1 MRPVSL
7 RVKLTVAVVLLVTL
21 AAAVISVISVIVLRD
36 RLFGRV
42 DDQIRRTTE
51 TLRRDMRDE
60 RPAPD
65 GRLRVYVPSDV
76 LVLRLG
82 ADGAVVARSRNV
94 DPRLEAALPKPVP
107 EGGFT
112 VGGWRVLSGDGLVVA
127 MPLAGIEET
136 VGQVAWLDA
145 LVALAVVAVVAAA
158 GALVVRGSL
167 RPLTEIEETAG
178 IIAAGDLSRRVEESE
193 PGEGVPRTEV
203 GRLARSL
210 NGMLAQI
217 ETAFRARTASEA
229 RMRQFVSDAGHELRT
244 PLTTIRG
251 FADLYRRQHGDHEL
265 VARIAGAAE
274 RMGLLVEDLLLLASL
289 DQSRPLRR
297 DRVDLLAVTAEVVR
311 ETALLAR
318 DRTIDLVVA
327 GENAPHVIGDGSGL
341 RQVVANLLGN
351 AVRHTPPGTAV
362 EVRLVE
368 GRLRDGGPA
377 VVLEVADHGPG
388 LRPEQAERVF
398 ERFYR
403 ADRARSRDEGGTGLG
418 LAIVA
423 GLAAAHGGTAEVE
436 TAPGRGATFRVRIPA
451 AD

>member
-1 MRPVSL
+1 M
-7 RVKLTVAVVLLVTL
+7 
-21 AAAVISVISVIVLRD
+21 
-36 RLFGRV
+36 
-42 DDQIRRTTE
+42 
-51 TLRRDMRDE
+51 
-60 RPAPD
+60 
-65 GRLRVYVPSDV
+65 
-76 LVLRLG
+76 
-82 ADGAVVARSRNV
+82 
-94 DPRLEAALPKPVP
+94 
-107 EGGFT
+107 
-112 VGGWRVLSGDGLVVA
+112 
-127 MPLAGIEET
+127 
-136 VGQVAWLDA
+136 
-145 LVALAVVAVVAAA
+145 
-158 GALVVRGSL
+158 
-167 RPLTEIEETAG
+167 
-178 IIAAGDLSRRVEESE
+178 AAGDLSRRVEESE